1 MKKILLSSVALLG
14 LTAGAMAADLP
25 SRRAPAPVVP
35 VAVPVF
41 SWTGFYLGVNAGG
54 AWNTNN
60 DKVFVPGV
68 GVVGGNSNAG
78 FTGGGQIGYNYQ
90 MGMFVL
96 GVETDLQYA
105 DLGRK
110 HNDLVLLN
118 DPALVAL
125 DRGNSN
131 NFFGTVRARAGVAFD
146 RALVYATGGFAYGD
160 VGNRFGGNS
169 TNGGWT
175 VGGGIE
181 YAFTNNL
188 TAKVE
193 GLYVNLER
201 NSNNDLVALG
211 LAEAAALKN
220 KNNEFGVIRAGLN
233 YKFNSF

>member
-35 VAVPVF
+35 VAVVPVF
-41 SWTGFYLGVNAGG
+41 TWTGFYLGVNAGG

-68 GVVGGNSNAG
+68 GTVGGNSNAG

-110 HNDLVLLN
+110 NNDFLLLGN
-118 DPALVAL
+118 NAALVG
-125 DRGNSN
+125 RGSSN

-175 VGGGIE
+175 VGAGIE

-201 NSNNDLVALG
+201 NNNDLVALG
-211 LAEAAALKN
+211 LANAAAIKN